1 MIDDPIGLSI
11 VQKQLDHI
19 ARQMGW
25 VMTRTARSPI
35 FSQSH
40 DFSCFIGDSL
50 GNVVSQADGLPI
62 HTGGGGFAIK
72 ALLEKFRDEIA
83 DRDVF
88 ILNDPYEAGGN
99 HLPDYTIIRPV
110 FVRGEL
116 LAFCCNRAH
125 QSDIGGGAAGTYN
138 SAATE
143 IFHEGLRLPVLRL
156 VDAGSLRKDVWQL
169 LLINSRCPDLLDGD
183 LRAMIGSTEIGAVRV
198 AETLLSVREGTARD
212 YLEGI
217 LDYAERLVLEEIAAL
232 PDGVYEGED
241 ESDNDCFGPADI
253 RVRVRI
259 TVSKSGMH
267 VDFTGSSPQIAGF
280 KNSSLANTYSSAYL
294 AIIAFLAPHL
304 PKNHGTFRPI
314 TVHAPEGTIVNAR
327 SPAPMT
333 MNTIFPATDIV
344 HACWKALA
352 ACDPERACA
361 GWGKSLHCVTSGR
374 RSAGET
380 FVLYHW
386 HGLPSAGAVH
396 GRDGFPSMGTVPT
409 LCGLR
414 LPNVEAYEQLYPLT
428 IHKYEMR
435 CDGEGSGEFRGG
447 PGIDYV
453 ADVNVGAEYSFR
465 GEGAHGLT
473 AFGINGGLAGQTGS
487 LTLAPADGPD
497 FDIPQYG
504 VRHLP
509 RLRITLASPGGGG
522 FGDPMHRDPQA
533 VLCDVRDGIVS
544 PAKARAVYGVQLTS
558 DLRRIDLDATAALR
572 STSRQ
577 KINIEPVGFGSES
590 IAAR

>member
-40 DFSCFIGDSL
+40 DFSCFIGDAH

-62 HTGGGGFAIK
+62 HTGGGSFAIK
-72 ALLEKFRDEIA
+72 AVIENFGQELAEG
-83 DRDVF
+83 DVF

-143 IFHEGLRLPVLRL
+143 IFHEGIRLPVLRL
-156 VDAGSLRKDVWQL
+156 VDGGKLRRDLWRL
-169 LLINSRCPDLLDGD
+169 LLVNSRCPDLLDGD
-183 LRAMIGSTEIGAVRV
+183 LRAMIGSTEIGAARV
-198 AETLLSVREGTARD
+198 AEALSSLREGTARD

-217 LDYAERLVLEEIAAL
+217 LDHAERLVLEEIAGL
-232 PDGVYEGED
+232 PSGVYEGDD
-241 ESDNDCFGPADI
+241 ESDNDCFGPANI

-259 TVSKSGMH
+259 TVSNSGLH

-280 KNSSLANTYSSAYL
+280 KNSSVANTYSSVYL

-304 PKNHGTFRPI
+304 PKNQGTFRPI
-314 TVHAPEGTIVNAR
+314 TVHAPEGTVVNAR
-327 SPAPMT
+327 PPAPMT
-333 MNTIFPATDIV
+333 MNTIFPATEIV

-352 ACDPERACA
+352 ACDPTRACA

-374 RSAGET
+374 RPTGET

-414 LPNVEAYEQLYPLT
+414 LPNVEAYEQLYPIT
-428 IHKYEMR
+428 IHRYEMR
-435 CDGEGSGEFRGG
+435 CDGEGAGEFRGG
-447 PGIDYV
+447 PGIDYA
-453 ADVNVGAEYSFR
+453 ADVDVAAEYSFR
-465 GEGAHGLT
+465 GEGGFGLT
-473 AFGINGGLAGQTGS
+473 AFGINGGLQGRTGS
-487 LTLAPADGPD
+487 LTLTRADGSR
-497 FDIPQYG
+497 FDAPQYG

-509 RLRITLASPGGGG
+509 PLRVAIASPGGGG
-522 FGDPMHRDPQA
+522 YGDPMRRDASA
-533 VLCDVRDGIVS
+533 VLGDIRDGIVS
-544 PAKARAVYGVQLTS
+544 PAKARDVYGVVLTA
-558 DLRRIDLDATAALR
+558 DRRRIDADATAALR
-572 STSRQ
+572 SKR
-577 KINIEPVGFGSES
+577 SEKPGAFAKMPS
-590 IAAR
+590 MA

>member
-1 MIDDPIGLSI
+1 MIDDPVGLSI
-11 VQKQLDHI
+11 LQKQLDHI

-40 DFSCFIGDSL
+40 DFSCFIGDAL

-62 HTGGGGFAIK
+62 HTGGGGFAIR
-72 ALLEKFRDEIA
+72 AVIEKFKDEIA
-83 DRDVF
+83 DGDVF

-156 VDAGSLRKDVWQL
+156 VDAGSPRKDLWQL

-183 LRAMIGSTEIGAVRV
+183 LRAMIGSTGIGAARV
-198 AETLLSVREGTARD
+198 AEALSSLRETTALH

-217 LDYAERLVLEEIAAL
+217 LDHAERLVLEEIATL
-232 PDGVYEGED
+232 PAGLYEGDD
-241 ESDNDCFGPADI
+241 ESDNDCFGAADI

-259 TVSKSGMH
+259 TVAKTGIH

-280 KNSSLANTYSSAYL
+280 KNSSIANTFSSVYL

-304 PKNHGTFRPI
+304 PKNQGSFRPI

-333 MNTIFPATDIV
+333 MNTIFPATNIV

-352 ACDPERACA
+352 ACDPHRACA

-374 RSAGET
+374 GPAGET

-386 HGLPSAGAVH
+386 HGLPSAGAVR

-414 LPNVEAYEQLYPLT
+414 LPNVESYEQLYPVT

-435 CDGEGSGEFRGG
+435 CDGEGAGEFRGG
-447 PGIDYV
+447 AGIDYV
-453 ADVNVGAEYSFR
+453 ADVTVSAEYSFR
-465 GEGAHGLT
+465 GEGGYGLT
-473 AFGINGGLAGQTGS
+473 AFGINGGLSGKTGS
-487 LTLAPADGPD
+487 LTLAAADGPP
-497 FDIPQYG
+497 FDVPQYG
-504 VRHLP
+504 VRQLP
-509 RLRITLASPGGGG
+509 PLRIAIASPGGGG
-522 FGDPMHRDPQA
+522 FGDPMRRDPRA
-533 VLCDVRDGIVS
+533 VLCDVQGGIVS
-544 PAKARAVYGVQLTS
+544 PERARAVYGVALTG
-558 DLRRIDLDATAALR
+558 DRACIDWDATVVLR
-572 STSRQ
+572 SRSRA
-577 KINIEPVGFGSES
+577 EFDAVLRTFDM
-590 IAAR
+590 A

>member
-40 DFSCFIGDSL
+40 DFSCFIGDAC

-62 HTGGGGFAIK
+62 HTGGGSFAIR
-72 ALLEKFRDEIA
+72 AVLQDFANEIA
-83 DRDVF
+83 DGDVF

-116 LAFCCNRAH
+116 LAFSCNRAH

-143 IFHEGLRLPVLRL
+143 IFHEGIRLPVLRL
-156 VDAGSLRKDVWQL
+156 VDAGKPRRDLWRL

-183 LRAMIGSTEIGAVRV
+183 LRAMIGSTEIGAKRA
-198 AETLLSVREGTARD
+198 AEALSALPEGSARR
-212 YLEGI
+212 YLQGI
-217 LDYAERLVLEEIAAL
+217 LDYAERLVLAEIAGL
-232 PDGVYEGED
+232 PCGVYEGDD
-241 ESDNDCFGPADI
+241 ESDNDCFGPAHI
-253 RVRVRI
+253 RIRVRI
-259 TVSKSGMH
+259 TVSKEGMH
-267 VDFTGSSPQIAGF
+267 VDFSGSSAQVAGF
-280 KNSSLANTYSSAYL
+280 KNSSIANTYSSVCL

-304 PKNHGTFRPI
+304 PKNQGTFRPI
-314 TVHAPEGTIVNAR
+314 TVHAPEGTVVNAR

-352 ACDPERACA
+352 ACDPARACA

-374 RSAGET
+374 RPTGET

-386 HGLPSAGAVH
+386 HGLPSAGAVR

-414 LPNVEAYEQLYPLT
+414 LPNVEAYEQLYPVT

-435 CDGEGSGEFRGG
+435 CDGEGAGEFRGG

-453 ADVNVGAEYSFR
+453 ADVGAGAEYSFR
-465 GEGAHGLT
+465 GEGGYGLT
-473 AFGINGGLAGQTGS
+473 AFGINGGLAGRTGS
-487 LTLAPADGPD
+487 LTLTAADGLC
-497 FDIPQYG
+497 FETPQYG

-509 RLRITLASPGGGG
+509 PLRIRIASPGGGG
-522 FGDPMHRDPQA
+522 FGDPMRRDPDT
-533 VLCDVRDGIVS
+533 VLRDVRDGIVS
-544 PAKARAVYGVQLTS
+544 AARAHDVYGVVLTS
-558 DLRRIDLDATAALR
+558 ERLRVDSDATAVLR
-572 STSRQ
+572 AKRREQATT
-577 KINIEPVGFGSES
+577 
-590 IAAR
+590 AAMAPSMA